1 MDHTKLFER
10 SLTLSQVVESH
21 ILKLILG
28 PRLADN
34 TQLAEKQREYRE
46 GLLDDYNCFL
56 YIPQMPNA
64 APQDLK
70 RAQQHFSYIKIK
82 DIRKYMF
89 EVFTDELYTLLDVD
103 EFVKSEIESK
113 AIVVIDEIDKLVRSV
128 SPPYFFT
135 CEG

>member
-1 MDHTKLFER
+1 MDKTKLFER
-10 SLTLSQVVESH
+10 SQTLSQVVESH
-21 ILKLILG
+21 ILKMILG
-28 PRLADN
+28 PRFADN
-34 TQLAEKQREYRE
+34 TQLTEKQREYRE

-64 APQDLK
+64 APQDIK

-89 EVFTDELYTLLDVD
+89 EVFTDELYALLDVD

>member
-89 EVFTDELYTLLDVD
+89 EVFTDELYALLDVD

>member
-10 SLTLSQVVESH
+10 SLTLTQTVENH
-21 ILKLILG
+21 ILKMILG
-28 PRLADN
+28 PRFSDN

-56 YIPQMPNA
+56 YIPQLPNA
-64 APQDLK
+64 APSDIK
-70 RAQQHFSYIKIK
+70 RAHQHFSYIKIK

-89 EVFTDELYTLLDVD
+89 EVFTDELYGLLDID
-103 EFVKSEIESK
+103 EFVKNEIESK

-128 SPPYFFT
+128 GARYF
-135 CEG
+135 